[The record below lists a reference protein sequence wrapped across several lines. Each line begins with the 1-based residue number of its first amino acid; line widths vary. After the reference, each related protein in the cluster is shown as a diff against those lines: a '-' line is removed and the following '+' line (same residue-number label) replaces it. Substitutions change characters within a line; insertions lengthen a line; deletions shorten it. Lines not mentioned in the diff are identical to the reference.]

1 MQGDA
6 CYACP
11 TNKERNAIQAAIF
24 QKHIQATHPNVT
36 CDEMPPEHT
45 LIIEGNITS
54 SISHTTRQRI
64 DRHLRHR
71 IITSCGDAN
80 VMMGSKH
87 IDPALCIYIGAY
99 LICIDNKHLT
109 AKVPRGNGTL
119 CRVLGVK
126 LKDNAQSYKWKNYY
140 GKKVWTVNAAD
151 VEWVE
156 CEHVNKSN
164 VMTQLESQIKELKN
178 ELDLPPKNHKSDS
191 KAIKSKIDELNK
203 KLAKEINGRVFK
215 LEPEQFTPEVTVKH
229 YHASSK
235 KIVFRCKMMQIP
247 ANSNDATTGHKL
259 QGMSKDAMIV
269 SSWPTGSLAAM
280 FKNWEYVVL
289 SRVRTLSGLYL
300 VKPIDMD
307 KSFQPSPQLAS
318 YMDKIRKFEK
328 DMLEKRQQ
336 AISRTFSN

>member
-54 SISHTTRQRI
+54 SISHTTRQQI

-109 AKVPRGNGTL
+109 AKVPWGNGTL

-164 VMTQLESQIKELKN
+164 VMTQLELQIKELKN
-178 ELDLPPKNHKSDS
+178 ELDLPPKNHKSDI

-203 KLAKEINGRVFK
+203 KLAKEMNGRVFK
-215 LEPEQFTPEVTVKH
+215 LKPEQFTPEVTVKH
-229 YHASSK
+229 CHASSK

-259 QGMSKDAMIV
+259 QGMSKDAIIV

-328 DMLEKRQQ
+328 DMLKKRQQ
-336 AISRTFSN
+336 EISRTFS

>member
-1 MQGDA
+1 LQGDA

-203 KLAKEINGRVFK
+203 KLAKEINGRIFK

>member
-45 LIIEGNITS
+45 LRIEGNITS

-203 KLAKEINGRVFK
+203 KLAKEMNGRVFK

-259 QGMSKDAMIV
+259 QGMSKDAIIV

>member
-36 CDEMPPEHT
+36 CDEMPPKHT

-203 KLAKEINGRVFK
+203 KLAKEMNGRVFK

-280 FKNWEYVVL
+280 FKKWEDVVITEL
-289 SRVRTLSGLYL
+289 RKNELFQSGIFRVNSPNYEACSRVSL
-300 VKPIDMD
+300 
-307 KSFQPSPQLAS
+307 
-318 YMDKIRKFEK
+318 
-328 DMLEKRQQ
+328 
-336 AISRTFSN
+336 

>member
-64 DRHLRHR
+64 DRHLRHC

-203 KLAKEINGRVFK
+203 KLAKEINGRIFK

>member
-203 KLAKEINGRVFK
+203 KLAKEMNGRVFK

-259 QGMSKDAMIV
+259 QGMSKDAIIV

-289 SRVRTLSGLYL
+289 SRVHTLSGLYL
-300 VKPIDMD
+300 VKLIDMD

-328 DMLEKRQQ
+328 DMLEKCQQ
-336 AISRTFSN
+336 VISRTFSN

>member
-203 KLAKEINGRVFK
+203 KLAKEMNGRIFK

-259 QGMSKDAMIV
+259 QGMSKDAIIV